1 MENTH
6 QNEERDLLPPQ
17 TERSVYAIPTAVAT
31 VVVIGILLHFLS
43 DAFLPFV
50 AALFL
55 ANIFMPL
62 VEMLRKKNIP
72 TVFSILLVLVVVG
85 AVLFGVV
92 LVISTTVDSVIQIIP
107 KYQAK
112 WEHVLLPQLSGLLER
127 ISPELKEQAMNF
139 NLSTVLQP
147 SKILGA
153 VSSVTAL
160 LSTSALVLLFMLF
173 ILASN
178 GQFRIKIEKAF
189 PPSGSFQLNKM
200 VENIE
205 VHVRKYLLTNLL
217 INTAAGVTMTIV
229 LFLFGVDLAVLWG
242 VLTFFLMFIPSIG
255 SVFAVVMPILVSF
268 LQFDSIVT
276 PLLLSIT
283 IIITQLIIGSV
294 IAPKILGNSL
304 NLSPL
309 LILVSL
315 IFWGWVWGP
324 LGMILS
330 VPITSTIAIIF
341 QNIPS
346 LHPLAVLM
354 SSEPA
359 NLAPFIILKKRRGK

>member
-1 MENTH
+1 MTKI
-6 QNEERDLLPPQ
+6 QDSEEPDLLSPK
-17 TERSVYAIPTAVAT
+17 TERGVYAIPIAIAT
-31 VVVIGILLHFLS
+31 VVVIGVLLHFLS
-43 DAFLPFV
+43 EAFLPFV

-62 VEMLRKKNIP
+62 VETFQKKKIP
-72 TVFSILLVLVVVG
+72 TVFSILLVLVLVG
-85 AVLFGVV
+85 TVLFGVV
-92 LVISTTVDSVIQIIP
+92 MVISTTIDSVTEIIP
-107 KYQAK
+107 KYQVK
-112 WEHVLLPQLSGLLER
+112 WQSVLLPQISGLLER

-139 NLSTVLQP
+139 NLSSVAKP
-147 SKILGA
+147 GKIIGA
-153 VSSVTAL
+153 LSSATTL
-160 LSTSALVLLFMLF
+160 ISTSGLVLLFMLF

-178 GQFRIKIEKAF
+178 GQFRIKITKAF

-205 VHVRKYLLTNLL
+205 IHVRKYLLTNLL
-217 INTAAGVTMTIV
+217 INTAAGVTMTVV
-229 LFLFGVDLAVLWG
+229 LVLFGVDLAVLWG

-255 SVFAVVMPILVSF
+255 SVFAVIMPILVSF

-276 PLLLSIT
+276 PLFLSIT